1 MHIWSSFKQIY
12 LKNIQD
18 KNVYFKEI
26 KIFIIKITLIYI
38 ENWITHII
46 FLPTPNTDNNI
57 IISN

>member
-38 ENWITHII
+38 ENWITNII
-46 FLPTPNTDNNI
+46 FLPTSDSNI